1 MTPAENT
8 ADRLG
13 LIGCHSCSLV
23 CRLPAVEDADL
34 LCPRCTAPMH
44 RRKPDSLIRTWAF
57 VLTAALLYVPA
68 NTLPMMQTTTVLG
81 TRSDTIMSGVL
92 VLWQSGS
99 WDLAIIV
106 FVASVLVPVLK
117 IVVLMVLLVSVHRRW
132 NWGQLE
138 RARLYRF
145 IEGIGRWSMLDIFVV
160 ALLIALV
167 RFQGLS
173 QVNAGAGAVAFAAVA
188 ILTMLASRSF
198 DPRFIW
204 DTPRRPETTA

>member
-1 MTPAENT
+1 VPALHR
-8 ADRLG
+8 ADAPPQARQPDTDLG
-13 LIGCHSCSLV
+13 IRPHRG
-23 CRLPAVEDADL
+23 PALRPGQHAADDADD
-34 LCPRCTAPMH
+34 H
-44 RRKPDSLIRTWAF
+44 S
-57 VLTAALLYVPA
+57 
-68 NTLPMMQTTTVLG
+68 
-81 TRSDTIMSGVL
+81 VL